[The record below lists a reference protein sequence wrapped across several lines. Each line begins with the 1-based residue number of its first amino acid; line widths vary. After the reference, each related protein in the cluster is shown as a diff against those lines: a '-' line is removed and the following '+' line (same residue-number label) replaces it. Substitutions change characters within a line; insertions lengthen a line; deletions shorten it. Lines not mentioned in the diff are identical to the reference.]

1 VFEAL
6 SDPTRRA
13 VVSRLAEGPATPTN
27 LAGGLPVSRQA
38 VSKHLEVLREAGLVR
53 SDREGRERRYTLT
66 PEPLA
71 DAVSWITAVG
81 GRWDER
87 LDALRAQLADP
98 SGPPRRGASTGSGQY
113 PPS

>member
-1 VFEAL
+1 MSERPPDAVFGAL

-13 VVSRLAEGPATPTN
+13 VMSRLADGPATPTD
-27 LAGGLPVSRQA
+27 LAQGLPVSRQA

-53 SDREGRERRYTLT
+53 SHREGREHLYTLT

-71 DAVSWITAVG
+71 DAVSWISVVG

-87 LDALRAQLADP
+87 LDALRRLLADD
-98 SGPPRRGASTGSGQY
+98 
-113 PPS
+113 